1 LLASTARIATLL
13 AAVLLWTVPA
23 RAAPEAWILDRATPN
38 AFPLAGPD
46 GVAALVLAPGDAPV
60 VGLTAEGLAGDLE
73 AVTGKA
79 PAVRQQGDAPPDR
92 PQVWIG
98 TLGAHPAIDRLAA
111 TGKLDIKNLKG
122 AWESFIIAVV
132 ERPAPGVPRALVIVG
147 SDRRGTAYGV
157 YELSQAIGVSPWRW
171 WADVPAPRR
180 DRLYV
185 AAGTRRFGPPSVKY
199 RGIFLND
206 EDWGLQPWAAHTFE
220 PETGNIGPKTY
231 ARIFDLLLRLKANTL
246 WPAMH
251 PTTTA
256 FNGDPTNARLSN
268 ASLADRY
275 AIVMGS
281 SHAEPMLRNNVG
293 EWKAPAADYDYARN
307 PGGVLA
313 YWRERVAAN
322 GGYENLYT
330 LGMRGIH
337 DSGMVGADG
346 LEGRKALLEKIF
358 ADQRRLLAERG
369 LEGAP
374 QVFTPYKEVLDVYRG
389 GLKVPDDVTLVWP
402 DDNFGYIRQFPDAAE
417 RRRAGGSGVYYH
429 LSYLGAPLS
438 YIWLSTTPPA
448 LIQQQMGQA
457 FDLGARRLWVANVG
471 DLKPAEINTELF
483 LALAW
488 DVDGFRARGWRG
500 FLVDWAGR
508 EFGTAAGPEIAEVMA
523 RWYGLNFERKPEH
536 LQWRLPGQ
544 KPRMSDLSLEAAA
557 TRLAAF
563 DVLAARVDG
572 VGARLKPEQQDAF
585 FELVAYPVKAAAAA
599 NHRVF
604 DAEAHDRLAD
614 SAPLEARRRGALARR
629 ADAELAALTERYN
642 TGIAGGKWR
651 GLMAVEP
658 ADGQWQ
664 SFRLT
669 PPVLPAAS
677 LVEAGPAPVAPL
689 APAPT
694 PAKPAPAAAPVVIQA
709 ESATASAGWTRIDGL
724 GRGDGALR
732 SGPAGG
738 ALAYDVTLPPGDWNL
753 TLDLIPTF
761 PLAAGGALRLAVAVD
776 GGPPVEIA
784 VRREPGDAAW
794 AQGVLDG
801 RLATASGLSL
811 AGGPHRVVLTAR
823 EPGVLVDALAF
834 RPR

>member
-1 LLASTARIATLL
+1 VS
-13 AAVLLWTVPA
+13 PA
-23 RAAPEAWILDRATPN
+23 
-38 AFPLAGPD
+38 
-46 GVAALVLAPGDAPV
+46 DAPV
-60 VGLTAEGLAGDLE
+60 VGLAAQGLADDLA
-73 AVTGKA
+73 AVAGRA
-79 PAVRQQGDAPPDR
+79 PAIRQQGDATPSDL

-98 TLGAHPAIDRLAA
+98 TLGAHPAIDRLVA
-111 TGKLDIKNLKG
+111 TGKLDVKDLKG
-122 AWESFIIAVV
+122 AWESFVIAVV
-132 ERPAPGVPRALVIVG
+132 DRPAPGAPRALVVVG

-157 YELSQAIGVSPWRW
+157 YELSRAIGVSPWRW
-171 WADVPAPRR
+171 WADVPPPRR

-199 RGIFLND
+199 RGVFLND
-206 EDWGLQPWAAHTFE
+206 EDWGLQPWAAQTFE

-231 ARIFDLLLRLKANTL
+231 AKVFDLLLRLKANTL

-251 PTTTA
+251 PTTA
-256 FNGDPTNARLSN
+256 PFNGDPANAR
-268 ASLADRY
+268 LADRY

-337 DSGMVGADG
+337 DSGMVGADS
-346 LEGRKALLEKIF
+346 LEGRKALLETIF

-369 LEGAP
+369 VADAP

-417 RRRAGGSGVYYH
+417 RKRAGGSGVYYH

-457 FDLGARRLWVANVG
+457 YDLGARRLWVANVG

-483 LALAW
+483 LAMAW
-488 DVDGFRARGWRG
+488 DVDGFRKAGWRG
-500 FLVDWAGR
+500 FLADWAAR
-508 EFGTAAGPEIAEVMA
+508 EFGPEAAPEIAEVMA
-523 RWYGLNFERKPEH
+523 RWHGLNFERKPEH
-536 LQWRLPGQ
+536 LQWWSPGQ

-557 TRLAAF
+557 ARLAAF
-563 DVLAARVDG
+563 DALVARVDA
-572 VGARLKPEQQDAF
+572 VAARLGPEQQDAF

-599 NHRVF
+599 NHRFF

-614 SAPLEARRRGALARR
+614 TAPLEARRRGALARQ
-629 ADAELAALTERYN
+629 ADTALAALTEHYN
-642 TGIAGGKWR
+642 TGVAGGKWR

-658 ADGQWQ
+658 ADGQWK
-664 SFRLT
+664 SFRLS

-677 LVEAGPAPVAPL
+677 LVGDGPAPVA
-689 APAPT
+689 APPSPA
-694 PAKPAPAAAPVVIQA
+694 AKPDPAAPVVIQA

-724 GRGDGALR
+724 GRGDGSMR
-732 SGPAGG
+732 SGTAGG
-738 ALAYDVTLPPGDWNL
+738 ALTYDVTLPPGDWSL
-753 TLDLIPTF
+753 SLDLIPTF
-761 PLAAGGALRLAVAVD
+761 PLAAGGALRLAVVVD
-776 GGPPVEIA
+776 GGAPVEIA

-801 RLATASGLSL
+801 RLSTASGLSL

-834 RPR
+834 KPR

>member
-1 LLASTARIATLL
+1 VGAWEEDLLASIARIATLL
-13 AAVLLWTVPA
+13 IASLCASAALA
-23 RAAPEAWILDRATPN
+23 AAPSSWILDRPASG
-38 AFPLAGPD
+38 AFPL
-46 GVAALVLAPGDAPV
+46 LAPDAVADLVVDPDDAPV
-60 VGLTAEGLAGDLE
+60 VGLAAQGHADDLAAVSGRTAKVRADGG
-73 AVTGKA
+73 A
-79 PAVRQQGDAPPDR
+79 PGR

-98 TLGAHPAIDRLAA
+98 TLGRNPAIDRLVADRR
-111 TGKLDIKNLKG
+111 LDVRDLKG
-122 AWESFIIAVV
+122 AWESFVIAVV
-132 ERPAPGVPRALVIVG
+132 DRPAPGVPRALVIVG

-199 RGIFLND
+199 RGIFIND

-231 ARIFDLLLRLKANTL
+231 ARVFDLLLRLKANTL

-251 PTTTA
+251 PTTA
-256 FNGDPTNARLSN
+256 PFNGDPAKARLSN

-313 YWRERVAAN
+313 YWRERVQAN

-337 DSGMVGADG
+337 DSGMVGASD
-346 LEGRKALLEKIF
+346 LVGRKALLETIF

-417 RRRAGGSGVYYH
+417 RKRAGGSGVYYH

-457 FDLGARRLWVANVG
+457 YDQGARRLWVANVG

-483 LALAW
+483 LAMAW
-488 DVDGFRARGWRG
+488 DVDGFREAGWRG
-500 FLVDWAGR
+500 FLDTWAAR
-508 EFGTAAGPEIAEVMA
+508 EFGAEAAPEIADVMA

-536 LQWRLPGQ
+536 LQWWLPGQ
-544 KPRMSDLSLEAAA
+544 KARTSDLSLEAAA
-557 TRLAAF
+557 ARLAAF
-563 DVLAARVDG
+563 DALVAQVDA
-572 VGARLKPEQQDAF
+572 VGARLKPGQQDAF

-614 SAPLEARRRGALARR
+614 KSPLEARRRGALARQ
-629 ADAELAALTERYN
+629 ADAELTALTDRYN

-658 ADGQWQ
+658 ADGQWK

-677 LVEAGPAPVAPL
+677 LVEAGPAPAS
-689 APAPT
+689 T
-694 PAKPAPAAAPVVIQA
+694 PAAPDPAAPIVIQA
-709 ESATASAGWTRIDGL
+709 ESATGAGWTRVDGL
-724 GRGDGALR
+724 GRGEGSMQSGAPG
-732 SGPAGG
+732 S
-738 ALAYDVTLPPGDWNL
+738 ALAYDVVLRDARTLS
-753 TLDLIPTF
+753 LDLIPTF
-761 PLAAGGALRLAVAVD
+761 PLTAGEALTLAVSVD

-784 VRREPGDAAW
+784 LKREPGDAAW

-801 RLATASGLSL
+801 RLAAATGLTLTAGQ
-811 AGGPHRVVLTAR
+811 HQVVLTSR
-823 EPGVLVDALAF
+823 GPGVLVDALAF

>member
-1 LLASTARIATLL
+1 MLGSITRIVTLL
-13 AAVLLWTVPA
+13 IASLWASAAL
-23 RAAPEAWILDRATPN
+23 AAPPSPWILDRPAAG
-38 AFPLAGPD
+38 AFPL
-46 GVAALVLAPGDAPV
+46 LAPDVVADLVVSPDDAPV
-60 VGLTAEGLAGDLE
+60 VGLAAQGFADDLAAVSGQTAKVRADGG
-73 AVTGKA
+73 A
-79 PAVRQQGDAPPDR
+79 PNRA
-92 PQVWIG
+92 QVWIG
-98 TLGAHPAIDRLAA
+98 TLGRNPAIDRLVADRR
-111 TGKLDIKNLKG
+111 LDVRHLKG
-122 AWESFIIAVV
+122 AWESFVIAVV

-171 WADVPAPRR
+171 WADVAPPRR

-199 RGIFLND
+199 RGVFLND

-231 ARIFDLLLRLKANTL
+231 AKVFDLLLRLKANTL

-251 PTTTA
+251 PTTA
-256 FNGDPTNARLSN
+256 PFNGDPANAR
-268 ASLADRY
+268 LADRY

-307 PGGVLA
+307 RGGVLG
-313 YWRERVAAN
+313 YWRERVQAN

-337 DSGMVGADG
+337 DSGMVGADS

-358 ADQRRLLAERG
+358 ADQRRLLTERG

-402 DDNFGYIRQFPDAAE
+402 DDNFGYIRQFPDATE
-417 RRRAGGSGVYYH
+417 RKRAGGSGVYYH

-448 LIQQQMGQA
+448 LIQQQMDQA
-457 FDLGARRLWVANVG
+457 YDLGARRLWVANVG

-488 DVDGFRARGWRG
+488 DVDGFRKAGWRG
-500 FLVDWAGR
+500 FLADWAAR
-508 EFGTAAGPEIAEVMA
+508 EFGAEAGPEVADLMA
-523 RWYGLNFERKPEH
+523 RWHGLNFERKPEH
-536 LQWRLPGQ
+536 LQWQLPGQ

-557 TRLAAF
+557 ARLAAF
-563 DVLAARVDG
+563 DALSARVDA
-572 VGARLKPEQQDAF
+572 VAARLNPDQQDAF

-599 NHRVF
+599 NHRFF

-614 SAPLEARRRGALARR
+614 AAPLEARRRGALARR

-642 TGIAGGKWR
+642 AEIAGGKWR

-658 ADGQWQ
+658 ADGQWK

-677 LVEAGPAPVAPL
+677 LVGAGPE
-689 APAPT
+689 
-694 PAKPAPAAAPVVIQA
+694 PAAPPPSAKTDPAAPIVIQA
-709 ESATASAGWTRIDGL
+709 ESVAAGAGWTRVDGL
-724 GRGDGALR
+724 GRGQGAMQ
-732 SGPAGG
+732 SGA
-738 ALAYDVTLPPGDWNL
+738 AASSLAYAVTLPPGDWSL
-753 TLDLIPTF
+753 SVDLIPTF
-761 PLAAGGALRLAVAVD
+761 PLTAGGALRLAVAVD
-776 GGPPVEIA
+776 GGAPVEIA
-784 VRREPGDAAW
+784 VRREPGDAVW

-801 RLATASGLSL
+801 RLGAASGLSL

-834 RPR
+834 KPR

>member
-1 LLASTARIATLL
+1 MLASLARVLTLL

-23 RAAPEAWILDRATPN
+23 HATPSPWILDRPASG
-38 AFPLAGPD
+38 AFALAGSD
-46 GVAALVLAPGDAPV
+46 GVADLVLALDDAPV
-60 VGLTAEGLAGDLE
+60 VGLAAQGLADDLT
-73 AVTGKA
+73 AVTGKT
-79 PAVRQQGDAPPDR
+79 PVIRQDDAATGR

-98 TLGAHPAIDRLAA
+98 TLGHHPAIDRLVA
-111 TGKLDIKNLKG
+111 TRRLDVKALKG
-122 AWESFIIAVV
+122 AWESFVIAVV
-132 ERPAPGVPRALVIVG
+132 DRPAPGVPRALVIVG
-147 SDRRGTAYGV
+147 SDRRGAAYGV

-171 WADVPAPRR
+171 WADVAPPHRGQ
-180 DRLYV
+180 LYV
-185 AAGTRRFGPPSVKY
+185 AAGTRRFGPPSVRY

-231 ARIFDLLLRLKANTL
+231 AKVFDLLLRLKANTL

-256 FNGDPTNARLSN
+256 FNADPANA
-268 ASLADRY
+268 ALADRY

-293 EWKAPAADYDYARN
+293 EWKDPAETYNYATN
-307 PGGVLA
+307 PDGVLD
-313 YWRERVAAN
+313 YWRARVATN

-337 DSGMVGADG
+337 DSGMVGASD
-346 LEGRKALLEKIF
+346 LAGRKALLEKIF
-358 ADQRRLLAERG
+358 ADQRKLLAERG
-369 LEGAP
+369 VAGAP

-402 DDNFGYIRQFPDAAE
+402 DDNFGYVRQFPDAAE
-417 RRRAGGSGVYYH
+417 RQRPGGSGVYYH

-457 FDLGARRLWVANVG
+457 YDLGARRLWVANVG
-471 DLKPAEINTELF
+471 DLKPAEIDTELF

-488 DVDGFRARGWRG
+488 DVDGFRETGWRG
-500 FLVDWAGR
+500 FLDRWATR
-508 EFGTAAGPEIAEVMA
+508 EFGAADAPEIADLMT
-523 RWYGLNFERKPEH
+523 RWYALNFERKPEH
-536 LQWRLPGQ
+536 LQWWLPGQ

-563 DVLAARVDG
+563 DALTARVDALA
-572 VGARLKPEQQDAF
+572 VRLKPEQRDAF
-585 FELVAYPVKAAAAA
+585 FELVAYPVKGAAAA

-614 SAPLEARRRGALARR
+614 RAPGEARRRGALARA
-629 ADAELAALTERYN
+629 ADAELTALTARYN
-642 TGIAGGKWR
+642 GEIAGGKWR

-658 ADGQWQ
+658 ADGQWK

-677 LVEAGPAPVAPL
+677 LVEAGPAPVVAV
-689 APAPT
+689 A
-694 PAKPAPAAAPVVIQA
+694 AKPDPAAPIVVQA
-709 ESATASAGWTRIDGL
+709 EAFTGEAGAGWTRIDGL
-724 GRGDGALR
+724 GRGEGSMQTGAAA
-732 SGPAGG
+732 S
-738 ALAYDVTLPPGDWNL
+738 ALTYAVTLPPGAWTL
-753 TLDLIPTF
+753 SLDLIPTF
-761 PLAAGGALRLAVAVD
+761 PLTTGEALTLAVTVD
-776 GGPPVEIA
+776 GGAPAELA
-784 VRREPGDAAW
+784 LKREPGDAVW
-794 AQGVLDG
+794 ARGVLDG
-801 RLATASGLSL
+801 RLVVPTGLAL
-811 AGGPHRVVLTAR
+811 NGGARRVTVTAR
-823 EPGVLVDALAF
+823 GPGVLVDALTF
-834 RPR
+834 RAR

>member
-1 LLASTARIATLL
+1 MLALIARIATLL
-13 AAVLLWTVPA
+13 AVLLWSPLA
-23 RAAPEAWILDRATPN
+23 LAATPDWVLDRPAPN
-38 AFPLAGPD
+38 AFALASAD
-46 GVAALVLAPGDAPV
+46 GVADLVLARDDAPV
-60 VGLTAEGLAGDLE
+60 VGLAAQGLANDLE
-73 AVTGKA
+73 AVTGQA
-79 PAVRQQGDAPPDR
+79 PAIRRLGEAATGR

-98 TLGAHPAIDRLAA
+98 TLGRHPAIDRLVA
-111 TGKLDIKNLKG
+111 TRRLDVRDLKG
-122 AWESFIIAVV
+122 AWESFVIAVV
-132 ERPAPGVPRALVIVG
+132 ERPAPGVPRALVVVG
-147 SDRRGTAYGV
+147 GDRRGTAYGA
-157 YELSQAIGVSPWRW
+157 YELSRAIGVSPWRW
-171 WADVPAPRR
+171 WADVPPPRR
-180 DRLYV
+180 ERLYL

-231 ARIFDLLLRLKANTL
+231 ARVFDLLLRLKANTL

-251 PTTTA
+251 PTTA
-256 FNGDPTNARLSN
+256 PFNGDPANARLSN

-307 PGGVLA
+307 PDGVLA
-313 YWRERVAAN
+313 YWRERVQAN

-337 DSGMVGADG
+337 DSGMVGASD
-346 LEGRKALLEKIF
+346 LAGRKALLERIF

-369 LEGAP
+369 LDGAP

-471 DLKPAEINTELF
+471 DLKPAEIDTELF
-483 LALAW
+483 LAMAW
-488 DVDGFRARGWRG
+488 DIDAFRKAGWQG
-500 FLVDWAGR
+500 FLADWAAR
-508 EFGTAAGPEIAEVMA
+508 EFGTEAGPEIADLMA

-536 LQWRLPGQ
+536 LQWWLPGQ

-557 TRLAAF
+557 ARLAAF
-563 DVLAARVDG
+563 DALAARVDA
-572 VGARLKPEQQDAF
+572 VGARLEPERRDAF

-599 NHRVF
+599 NHRFF

-614 SAPLEARRRGALARR
+614 AAPLEARRRGALARR

-658 ADGQWQ
+658 ADGQWK

-669 PPVLPAAS
+669 PPVLPAPS
-677 LVEAGPAPVAPL
+677 LVEAAPGPSAPP
-689 APAPT
+689 P
-694 PAKPAPAAAPVVIQA
+694 PAKPDPAAPVVVQA
-709 ESATASAGWTRIDGL
+709 ESIAAGAGWTRVDGL
-724 GRGDGALR
+724 GRGEGALR
-732 SGPAGG
+732 SGPSSG
-738 ALAYDVTLPPGDWNL
+738 ALAYDIALPPGDWSL
-753 TLDLIPTF
+753 SLDLIPTF
-761 PLAAGGALRLAVAVD
+761 PLVAGGALRLAVTVD
-776 GGPPVEIA
+776 GGPPAEIA

-801 RLATASGLSL
+801 RLATASGLVL

-834 RPR
+834 RRR